1 MRVLLFGGTFDP
13 PHNGHIHLL
22 QQAIRAV
29 APDWVVVMPACL
41 PPHKSPST
49 TAPDLRLAMCRC
61 FEPIFPDLEVSS
73 WEIEQGGASYTIDT
87 AAMLENRFPGA
98 QIFLTVGSDML
109 LSFTGWKDWQQL
121 LARTILVVQ
130 SRREGDEEQLA
141 AAAAGLEQKG
151 GRVVF
156 AGGTPLE
163 VSSSEIRSGRGRKNI
178 PPQAREIIRR
188 YDLYRPHPTISIEGA
203 RRLAKRTLSDKRYT
217 HTLNVKK
224 LAVKLA
230 KQYGADPDKAAL
242 AALLHDIAKER
253 PKAELLQILQDNAI
267 IAKGAA
273 QRPVPVWHGICAAL
287 LAQHRWGVQD
297 EEVLSAIANHTA
309 GKPGM
314 TRLDKIIYLADM
326 CSAERSYPEVDWL
339 RALLARD
346 LDRAMAVSL
355 GQNILWMR
363 QQNKPIDPVSLAAY
377 DELRRPYHLEAF

>member
-87 AAMLENRFPGA
+87 VAMLEDRFPGA

-339 RALLARD
+339 RALLAQD

>member
-73 WEIEQGGASYTIDT
+73 WEIEQGRASRTVDT
-87 AAMLENRFPGA
+87 VAMLEDRFPGA

-339 RALLARD
+339 RALLAQD

>member
-87 AAMLENRFPGA
+87 VAMLENRFPGA

-141 AAAAGLEQKG
+141 AAAAELEQKG

-339 RALLARD
+339 RALLAQD

>member
-73 WEIEQGGASYTIDT
+73 WEIERGGASYTIDT
-87 AAMLENRFPGA
+87 VAMLENRFPGA

-339 RALLARD
+339 RALLAQD

>member
-73 WEIEQGGASYTIDT
+73 WEIEQGGASYTVDT
-87 AAMLENRFPGA
+87 VAMLENRFPGA

>member
-87 AAMLENRFPGA
+87 VAMLENRFPGA
-98 QIFLTVGSDML
+98 QIFLTVSSDML

-230 KQYGADPDKAAL
+230 KKYGADPDKAAL

-339 RALLARD
+339 RALLAQD

>member
-87 AAMLENRFPGA
+87 VAMLENRFPGA

-130 SRREGDEEQLA
+130 SRREGDGEQLA

-339 RALLARD
+339 RALLAQD

>member
-73 WEIEQGGASYTIDT
+73 WEIERGGASYTIDT
-87 AAMLENRFPGA
+87 VAMLENRFPGA

>member
-41 PPHKSPST
+41 PPHKAPSA

-87 AAMLENRFPGA
+87 VAMLENRFPGA

-314 TRLDKIIYLADM
+314 SRLDKIIYLADM

-339 RALLARD
+339 RALLAQD

>member
-87 AAMLENRFPGA
+87 VAMLENRFPGA

-188 YDLYRPHPTISIEGA
+188 YDLYRPH
-203 RRLAKRTLSDKRYT
+203 
-217 HTLNVKK
+217 
-224 LAVKLA
+224 
-230 KQYGADPDKAAL
+230 
-242 AALLHDIAKER
+242 LHR
-253 PKAELLQILQDNAI
+253 GGP
-267 IAKGAA
+267 
-273 QRPVPVWHGICAAL
+273 P
-287 LAQHRWGVQD
+287 
-297 EEVLSAIANHTA
+297 
-309 GKPGM
+309 PGQ
-314 TRLDKIIYLADM
+314 A
-326 CSAERSYPEVDWL
+326 YPE
-339 RALLARD
+339 R
-346 LDRAMAVSL
+346 
-355 GQNILWMR
+355 
-363 QQNKPIDPVSLAAY
+363 
-377 DELRRPYHLEAF
+377 

>member
-87 AAMLENRFPGA
+87 VAMLENRFPGA

-141 AAAAGLEQKG
+141 AAAAKLEQKG

-230 KQYGADPDKAAL
+230 KRYGADPDKAAL

>member
-73 WEIEQGGASYTIDT
+73 WEIEQGGASYTVDT
-87 AAMLENRFPGA
+87 VAMLENRFPGA

-339 RALLARD
+339 RALLAQD

>member
-87 AAMLENRFPGA
+87 VAMLENRFPGA

-178 PPQAREIIRR
+178 PPRAREIIRR

-339 RALLARD
+339 RALLAQD

>member
-87 AAMLENRFPGA
+87 VAMLENRFPGA

-230 KQYGADPDKAAL
+230 KKYGADPDKAAL

-339 RALLARD
+339 RALLAQD

>member
-1 MRVLLFGGTFDP
+1 MRILLFGGTFDP

-87 AAMLENRFPGA
+87 VAMLENRFPGA

>member
-87 AAMLENRFPGA
+87 VAMLENRFPGA

-130 SRREGDEEQLA
+130 SRREGDEEELA
-141 AAAAGLEQKG
+141 AAAAELEQKG

-339 RALLARD
+339 RALLAQD

>member
-41 PPHKSPST
+41 PPHKAPSA

-87 AAMLENRFPGA
+87 VAMLENRFPGA

-297 EEVLSAIANHTA
+297 AEVLSAIANHTA

>member
-87 AAMLENRFPGA
+87 VAMLENRFPGA

-130 SRREGDEEQLA
+130 SRREGDEKQLA

-339 RALLARD
+339 RALLAQD

>member
-87 AAMLENRFPGA
+87 VAMLENRFPGA

-130 SRREGDEEQLA
+130 SRREGDEEELA

-339 RALLARD
+339 RALLAQD

>member
-87 AAMLENRFPGA
+87 VAMLENRFPGA

>member
-87 AAMLENRFPGA
+87 VAMLENRFPGA

-130 SRREGDEEQLA
+130 SRREGDEAQLA

-188 YDLYRPHPTISIEGA
+188 YDLYRPHPPITLEGA

-339 RALLARD
+339 RALLAQD

>member
-73 WEIEQGGASYTIDT
+73 WEIERGGASYTIDT
-87 AAMLENRFPGA
+87 VAMLENRFPGA

-121 LARTILVVQ
+121 LACTILVVQ

-339 RALLARD
+339 RALLAQD

>member
-87 AAMLENRFPGA
+87 VAMLENRFPGA

-156 AGGTPLE
+156 AGGPPLE
-163 VSSSEIRSGRGRKNI
+163 VPSSEIRSGRGRKNI

-339 RALLARD
+339 RALLAQD

>member
-41 PPHKSPST
+41 PPHKAPSA

-87 AAMLENRFPGA
+87 VAMLEDRFPGA

-109 LSFTGWKDWQQL
+109 LSFTEWKDWQQL

-130 SRREGDEEQLA
+130 SRREGDEAQLA
-141 AAAAGLEQKG
+141 AAAASLEKKG

-163 VSSSEIRSGRGRKNI
+163 VSSSEIRSGHGRKNI

-188 YDLYRPHPTISIEGA
+188 YDLYRPHPPITLEGA

-297 EEVLSAIANHTA
+297 GEVLSAIANHTA

-314 TRLDKIIYLADM
+314 SRLDKIIYLADM

-339 RALLARD
+339 RALLAQD

>member
-87 AAMLENRFPGA
+87 VAMLENRFPGA

-121 LARTILVVQ
+121 LACTILVVQ

-339 RALLARD
+339 RALLAQD

>member
-87 AAMLENRFPGA
+87 VAMLENRFPGA

-141 AAAAGLEQKG
+141 AAATGLEQKG

-339 RALLARD
+339 RALLAQD

>member
-41 PPHKSPST
+41 PPHKAPSA

-87 AAMLENRFPGA
+87 VAMLEDRFPGA

-314 TRLDKIIYLADM
+314 SRLDKIIYLADM

-339 RALLARD
+339 RALLAQD

>member
-87 AAMLENRFPGA
+87 VAMLENRFPGA

-314 TRLDKIIYLADM
+314 SRLDKIIYLADM

-339 RALLARD
+339 RALLAQD

>member
-87 AAMLENRFPGA
+87 VAMLENRFPGA

-156 AGGTPLE
+156 AGGIPLE

>member
-22 QQAIRAV
+22 QQAIRAI

-87 AAMLENRFPGA
+87 VAMLENRFPGA

-339 RALLARD
+339 RALLAQD

>member
-87 AAMLENRFPGA
+87 VAMLENRFPGA

-339 RALLARD
+339 RALLAQD

>member
-87 AAMLENRFPGA
+87 VAMLENRFPGA

-141 AAAAGLEQKG
+141 AAAARLEQKG

-339 RALLARD
+339 RALLAQD

>member
-1 MRVLLFGGTFDP
+1 M
-13 PHNGHIHLL
+13 
-22 QQAIRAV
+22 
-29 APDWVVVMPACL
+29 
-41 PPHKSPST
+41 
-49 TAPDLRLAMCRC
+49 
-61 FEPIFPDLEVSS
+61 
-73 WEIEQGGASYTIDT
+73 
-87 AAMLENRFPGA
+87 
-98 QIFLTVGSDML
+98 
-109 LSFTGWKDWQQL
+109 
-121 LARTILVVQ
+121 
-130 SRREGDEEQLA
+130 
-141 AAAAGLEQKG
+141 
-151 GRVVF
+151 VF

-163 VSSSEIRSGRGRKNI
+163 VSSSEIRSGHGRKNI

-188 YDLYRPHPTISIEGA
+188 YDLYRPHPPITLEGA

>member
-73 WEIEQGGASYTIDT
+73 WEIEQGGASYTVDT
-87 AAMLENRFPGA
+87 VAMLENRFPGA

-130 SRREGDEEQLA
+130 SRREGDEEELA

>member
-87 AAMLENRFPGA
+87 VAMLENRFPGA

-217 HTLNVKK
+217 HTINVKK

-339 RALLARD
+339 RALLAQD